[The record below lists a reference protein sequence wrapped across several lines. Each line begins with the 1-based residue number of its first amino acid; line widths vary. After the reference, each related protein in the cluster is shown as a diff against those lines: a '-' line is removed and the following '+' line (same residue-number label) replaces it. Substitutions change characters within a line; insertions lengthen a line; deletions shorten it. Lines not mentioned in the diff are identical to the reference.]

1 MPKGIDV
8 NVVLSVAS
16 LLVTLFVLAVQL
28 GFWGGG
34 VSARTKPTKPD
45 DDNGESTPGR
55 LRKVIADIEGIAKD
69 ARAIAHDARNIAN
82 MTDTQTAAIARQVER
97 DLERVYGQLQE
108 NTRRI
113 DELWRVMRSGE
124 GT

>member
-1 MPKGIDV
+1 VPKGIEV
-8 NVVLSVAS
+8 AIGVATLLLS
-16 LLVTLFVLAVQL
+16 LFVLAVQL

-34 VSARTKPTKPD
+34 VSARAKPD
-45 DDNGESTPGR
+45 DGNGESTPGR
-55 LRKVIADIEGIAKD
+55 LRKVIDDIERSVAD
-69 ARAIAHDARNIAN
+69 ARAIAHEARNIAKA
-82 MTDTQTAAIARQVER
+82 TDSEAAAIARQVER

-113 DELWRVMRSGE
+113 DELWRVMRSSGE